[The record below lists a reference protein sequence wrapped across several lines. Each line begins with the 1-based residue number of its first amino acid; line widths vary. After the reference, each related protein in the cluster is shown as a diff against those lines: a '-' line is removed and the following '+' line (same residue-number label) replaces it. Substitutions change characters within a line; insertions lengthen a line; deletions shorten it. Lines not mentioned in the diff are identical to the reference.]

1 MARAY
6 IGLGTNLGD
15 REGNL
20 ARAARLLAEAGDI
33 RLLKKSSLEETV
45 PVDYAGQP
53 DFLNQVVLA
62 ETELAPREL
71 LDALQKIE
79 YAMGRVRTVPKGPR
93 VIDLDL
99 LLYDALVYRDD
110 ALTLPHPG
118 IVKRPFVMREML
130 ELDGE
135 LSDPVSG
142 KKYWEVLRHAENRE
156 HQ

>member
-1 MARAY
+1 VARAY

>member
-142 KKYWEVLRHAENRE
+142 KKDREVLRHAENRE

>member
-20 ARAARLLAEAGDI
+20 ARAGALLAEAGDI
-33 RLLKKSSLEETV
+33 RLLKKSAVEETA
-45 PVDYAGQP
+45 PVDYTDQP
-53 DFLNQVVLA
+53 DFLNQVVLV
-62 ETELAPREL
+62 ETGLAPRDL
-71 LDALQKIE
+71 LDTLRKIE
-79 YAMGRVRTVPKGPR
+79 YAMGRVRSVPKGPR

-118 IVKRPFVMREML
+118 IVKRPFVMRGML
-130 ELDGE
+130 EIDGE

-142 KKYWEVLRHAENRE
+142 KKYREVRRHAENRE
-156 HQ
+156 YQ